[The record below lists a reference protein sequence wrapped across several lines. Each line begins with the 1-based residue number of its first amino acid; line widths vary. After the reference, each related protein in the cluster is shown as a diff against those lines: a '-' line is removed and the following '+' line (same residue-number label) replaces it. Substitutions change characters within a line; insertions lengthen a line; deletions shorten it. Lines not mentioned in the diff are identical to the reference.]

1 MSKKRIITIS
11 RSFGSG
17 GRMIGEEL
25 ARRLGCYV
33 YCAPFFWRPPTPHVL
48 AALRP
53 P

>member
-25 ARRLGCYV
+25 AKKTGVSFL
-33 YCAPFFWRPPTPHVL
+33 
-48 AALRP
+48 
-53 P
+53 